1 MRYTHA
7 CGILMSMKFR
17 QFVDLQYR
25 SFYTFFKYWIFN
37 RHNDNRPEGRL
48 GFHCRR
54 LPAKEKKIIISVPPV
69 SLWLI
74 LQYLTTRLP
83 CEIRMPFH
91 RGSARDTV
99 S

>member
-37 RHNDNRPEGRL
+37 RHNDKRQEGRL
-48 GFHCRR
+48 VFLCRR
-54 LPAKEKKIIISVPPV
+54 PCPVAPADGTGVNGKGKKRNISASSV
-69 SLWLI
+69 SLW
-74 LQYLTTRLP
+74 
-83 CEIRMPFH
+83 
-91 RGSARDTV
+91 
-99 S
+99 